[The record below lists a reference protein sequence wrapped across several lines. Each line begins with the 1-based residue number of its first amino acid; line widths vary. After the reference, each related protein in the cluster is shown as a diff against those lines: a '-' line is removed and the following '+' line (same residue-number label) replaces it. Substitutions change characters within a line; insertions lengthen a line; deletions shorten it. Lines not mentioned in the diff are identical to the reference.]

1 VRPRRRRRFWRAL
14 FWICTSFAMLLAAAP
29 YAINLPWV
37 RRQVADALTEEMGT
51 TVRIDGLGF
60 SWFSGIEA
68 RGVEIDN
75 ARGFD
80 PAHPCLELAE
90 LRGDLRWPS
99 LLRGRVDFAGTITG
113 LRVRIDQ
120 DEQGRTNFEQ
130 LSAHGDARGTRARV
144 RGSDRSHPRSP
155 RSRDDGE
162 FDLQQ
167 VRIDLAVAGALIEI
181 RRGGRLVESVHD
193 LDCTVR
199 KDFGA
204 EQVTV
209 RLDGKLAA
217 LTAGAREG
225 SLHLRADANAN
236 ARTADF
242 ALETQGLDLARY
254 QPLAQALQPGA
265 VTALAGIVNGTCT
278 GKLRFTDPP
287 SIELGGELAVEHPHL
302 AGALLQ
308 GMDLQAER
316 WTLRPALAV
325 GTGGLPRL
333 DPAFAIDL
341 GFLQLRPLDAA
352 RLRQLLAGRPGLG
365 VDCAL
370 DLDALVRAGGTP
382 AGHLRGASG
391 RLAGAVAL
399 PTPGGALPKPADL
412 ARALVADL
420 RVDGGRVAF
429 AGFEVTQLA
438 GTVALR
444 DGHLAAA
451 TAAPTQ
457 LNDGPLALQL
467 QGDLRDADSQPLTIA
482 LDWKGGKVAGEAV
495 QVLRYAVPLLAGL
508 DAKVADFAAGA
519 DLTLQLTGPFR
530 RRDGENWA
538 QVLNR
543 WAGNGTVELRNGR
556 VTPAPALRGLLAP
569 LGDLLGPGATLGDD
583 GRLLLDVVSSRFRI
597 ANGWIESKAM
607 RWLSKGRELGLEG
620 RVGLD
625 GALDFGL
632 DLSPL
637 LAAHKDGAKALAA
650 LGKQP
655 LRAGLHGSLDA
666 PKLSLPEVRAA
677 IESALQQEAGK
688 LLQKGVDALLKD
700 KKKQ

>member
-1 VRPRRRRRFWRAL
+1 MDAPNAQPAPPPAAPLRPRRRRRFWRAL
-14 FWICTSFAMLLAAAP
+14 FWTCTSFAMLLAAAP
-29 YAINLPWV
+29 YALNLTWV
-37 RRQVADALTEEMGT
+37 RRQIADALTEELGT

-60 SWFSGIEA
+60 SWLSGIEA

-80 PAHPCLELAE
+80 AAHPCLELAE

-99 LLRGRVDFAGTITG
+99 LLRGRVDFAGTIIG

-130 LSAHGDARGTRARV
+130 LSAHGDASGTRARV
-144 RGSDRSHPRSP
+144 RGADRPHPRSP
-155 RSRDDGE
+155 RPRDDGE
-162 FDLQQ
+162 FELQQ

-181 RRGGRLVESVHD
+181 RRGGRLVESMHD

-225 SLHLRADANAN
+225 SLHLRADANA
-236 ARTADF
+236 RTADF
-242 ALETQGLDLARY
+242 ALETQGLDLSRY
-254 QPLAQALQPGA
+254 QPLAQALLPGA

-302 AGALLQ
+302 AGGWLQ

-341 GFLQLRPLDAA
+341 GFLQLRPLDGA
-352 RLRQLLAGRPGLG
+352 RLQQLLAGRPGLG

-391 RLAGAVAL
+391 RLTGAVAL
-399 PTPGGALPKPADL
+399 PTPGGALPKPAEF

-429 AGFEVTQLA
+429 GGFEVTQLA

-444 DGHLAAA
+444 DGHL
-451 TAAPTQ
+451 
-457 LNDGPLALQL
+457 
-467 QGDLRDADSQPLTIA
+467 
-482 LDWKGGKVAGEAV
+482 
-495 QVLRYAVPLLAGL
+495 
-508 DAKVADFAAGA
+508 
-519 DLTLQLTGPFR
+519 
-530 RRDGENWA
+530 
-538 QVLNR
+538 
-543 WAGNGTVELRNGR
+543 
-556 VTPAPALRGLLAP
+556 
-569 LGDLLGPGATLGDD
+569 
-583 GRLLLDVVSSRFRI
+583 
-597 ANGWIESKAM
+597 
-607 RWLSKGRELGLEG
+607 
-620 RVGLD
+620 
-625 GALDFGL
+625 
-632 DLSPL
+632 
-637 LAAHKDGAKALAA
+637 
-650 LGKQP
+650 
-655 LRAGLHGSLDA
+655 
-666 PKLSLPEVRAA
+666 
-677 IESALQQEAGK
+677 
-688 LLQKGVDALLKD
+688 
-700 KKKQ
+700 